1 MRTGKAKFL
10 ALQIA
15 IDNSQGSQPQK
26 DDILPSLH
34 NLQSAK
40 SWAIM
45 QLDLDV
51 QTPEVPE
58 K

>member
-1 MRTGKAKFL
+1 MRTGKAKLL
-10 ALQIA
+10 AMQID
-15 IDNSQGSQPQK
+15 IDNSHGSQPQK
-26 DDILPSLH
+26 YDIVPSLH